1 MILLHG
7 RRKGKNK
14 QYSESHSKLTC
25 DTDSWI
31 TFFSVKN
38 LSACYAIYFG
48 HFCTETTFVDGY
60 MSVSL
65 YILLF
70 FSIRIAN
77 KTSDYLFYLVF
88 IMF

>member
-31 TFFSVKN
+31 AVFFCEEFK
-38 LSACYAIYFG
+38 C
-48 HFCTETTFVDGY
+48 
-60 MSVSL
+60 
-65 YILLF
+65 LLC
-70 FSIRIAN
+70 
-77 KTSDYLFYLVF
+77 YLFGGIFVPKQPLLMDTWVWVYIFCFFFLLE
-88 IMF
+88 